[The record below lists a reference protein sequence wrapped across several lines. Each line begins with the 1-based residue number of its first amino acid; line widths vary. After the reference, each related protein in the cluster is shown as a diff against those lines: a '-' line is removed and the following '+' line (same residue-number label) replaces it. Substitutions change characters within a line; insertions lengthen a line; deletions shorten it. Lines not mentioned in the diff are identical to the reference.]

1 MRKNFNLQNHFSL
14 LPHFNMINFNQI
26 ENIKVTAQTPCTLVM
41 DKDQIDSWTWSENL
55 GILTVYPLMD
65 TCVPSKR
72 ENATWWLEKTCL
84 YQERPAP
91 TNIEGKVLVW
101 LVFRTHWFTV
111 GWVLSGL
118 CCAHKA
124 LHNEGMTCLS
134 EPHLPPAE
142 VSDSAIVGLVFTP
155 CSWDVLGIMSC
166 VFSHSRF
173 ISPSAI

>member
-72 ENATWWLEKTCL
+72 ENAT
-84 YQERPAP
+84 
-91 TNIEGKVLVW
+91 
-101 LVFRTHWFTV
+101 
-111 GWVLSGL
+111 
-118 CCAHKA
+118 
-124 LHNEGMTCLS
+124 
-134 EPHLPPAE
+134 
-142 VSDSAIVGLVFTP
+142 
-155 CSWDVLGIMSC
+155 
-166 VFSHSRF
+166 
-173 ISPSAI
+173 